1 MLFILCT
8 WHAYAKLRL
17 HTSSTF
23 QSLEETTQSL
33 GEILCLFVKEVCSSY
48 TMKSLPA
55 EEAAQTWCRAKNA
68 AKGKPLRSSHH
79 NGDASFNMST
89 YKLHA
94 LGDYVAT
101 IWCYWTTDNY
111 STQVVS
117 NLKLNCMFFFDH
129 KQGKLEHCHI
139 KRFYPQTNKQLT
151 FTQQI
156 STHHWWQQILHKIQ
170 E

>member
-17 HTSSTF
+17 HTSSTI

-33 GEILCLFVKEVCSSY
+33 GEILRLFVKEVCSSY
-48 TMKSLPA
+48 TTKPLPA
-55 EEAAQTWCRAKNA
+55 EEAARTRRRAKNA
-68 AKGKPLRSSHH
+68 ANGKPSRSSHH

-101 IWCYWTTDNY
+101 IWRYGTTDNY

-117 NLKLNCMFFFDH
+117 NLYLNCFFF
-129 KQGKLEHCHI
+129 
-139 KRFYPQTNKQLT
+139 
-151 FTQQI
+151 
-156 STHHWWQQILHKIQ
+156 
-170 E
+170 